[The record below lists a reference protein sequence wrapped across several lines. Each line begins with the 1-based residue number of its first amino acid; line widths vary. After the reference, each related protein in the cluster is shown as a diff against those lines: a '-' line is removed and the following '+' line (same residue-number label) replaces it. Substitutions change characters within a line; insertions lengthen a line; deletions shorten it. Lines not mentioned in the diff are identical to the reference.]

1 MNYRQGEFEMETGDP
16 LYLLDAYSLIYR
28 SYFAFINR
36 PLRNPKGENVS
47 AFFGFFRTLL
57 SFFESYSPRHFAVIM
72 DSRTPTFRHE
82 MYKEYKANREKA
94 PEDLH
99 AQVPLIEEVLS
110 AMNLG
115 IIRRDGME
123 ADDIMAT
130 LADECSREGRN
141 CYLISGD
148 KDLLQLVNNRVKVL
162 RPDNGDYREIGVGE
176 VEEELGVRAEQI
188 VDYLSLIGD
197 QADNIPGVRGIG
209 PKTAVKLLSSY
220 ESLEGIY
227 EHLDECTKSER
238 KKLEEGRDS
247 AFLSR
252 KLIMLTRDLE
262 IDSNEE
268 IFSLQAF
275 DKKAAVPIFLRE
287 GAKGLAEQAGDEK
300 STKNRAEGQPGKQ
313 PNAPSK
319 EQAKESKEQT
329 KGQIPGDSAFTG
341 GGPHGGV
348 SEPQRGVYTAVETM
362 DQAQSW
368 INEAI
373 KAGTFAF
380 DVETDNI
387 DEMYANPVG
396 FSLAVKSGEACY
408 LPLIAGSSNFLPEE
422 ELKEALR
429 PLLEDEELRLLG
441 HNFKY
446 DYKVLS
452 RWGVTPR
459 NLSFDTMIA
468 AWLIDTTASSYGM
481 DSLAEKWM
489 NYRTIRYKDVVPKGS
504 PFSVVSVGEATDYA
518 AEDAD
523 VTYRLYELFLPELK
537 GQGQESLFYDM
548 EMPLIP
554 ILAQMELRGVTLV
567 SEPLKQ
573 YSRELDQELKGIEK
587 EIYRECGRE
596 FNINSTKQLQEIL
609 FEVRKLKPIK
619 KTKTGYSTDVSV
631 LEELAKE
638 DAVPELVLRHRSLSK
653 LKSTYVDT
661 LPSLVHPE
669 TGKIHTKLLQTG
681 TATGRLSSRDPNLQN
696 IPIREEAGRR
706 IRRAFVP
713 DPGYVLVSADYSQI
727 ELVVLAHLSGDPA
740 LKEAFTKGEDVHRH
754 TGGLIFGIEP
764 AEVSSEQRRIA
775 KTINFGVMYGMS
787 AFRLSRELEIPR
799 ARAEEFISAYFNR
812 YAAIARFIDDTVR
825 KAEKLGYAETMFGR
839 RRVIPGINS
848 SNRTEKQGAERIA
861 VNTPIQGTAAE
872 IVKTAMIRINR
883 RIQEEHIHLS
893 MLLQIHDELIFEA
906 PEERAERLAA
916 LVREEMEKAV
926 ELDVPLK
933 VSVETG
939 ESWGDLHQ

>member
-1 MNYRQGEFEMETGDP
+1 MNYRQGEFDMETGDP

-36 PLRNPKGENVS
+36 PLRNPEGENVS

-57 SFFESYSPRHFAVIM
+57 SFFDTYAPRHFAVIM
-72 DSRTPTFRHE
+72 DSKTPTFRHK

-110 AMNLG
+110 VMNLG
-115 IIRRDGME
+115 VIRRDGME

-130 LADECSREGRN
+130 LSDECSREGRA
-141 CYLISGD
+141 CYIISGD
-148 KDLLQLVNNRVKVL
+148 KDLLQLVDNRVKIL
-162 RPDNGDYREIGVGE
+162 RPDKGEYREIGREE
-176 VEEELGVRAEQI
+176 VVEELGVRADQI

-197 QADNIPGVRGIG
+197 KADNIPGVRGIG

-220 ESLEGIY
+220 GTLEGIY
-227 EHLDECTKSER
+227 DHLDECTKSER
-238 KKLEEGRDS
+238 KKLEEGKES
-247 AFLSR
+247 AFLSK
-252 KLIMLTRDLE
+252 KLVVLTRDLE
-262 IDSNEE
+262 IDSHEE

-275 DKKAAVPIFLRE
+275 DKKAAAPIFLRE
-287 GAKGLAEQAGDEK
+287 GAKGLAEQAEGGKNTREENRD
-300 STKNRAEGQPGKQ
+300 TKRAPKQ
-313 PNAPSK
+313 
-319 EQAKESKEQT
+319 
-329 KGQIPGDSAFTG
+329 
-341 GGPHGGV
+341 
-348 SEPQRGVYTAVETM
+348 EPQKSKGEAGDQKAAGEPNLKTGQQRERRGVYTAVETM
-362 DQAQSW
+362 EDAQSW
-368 INEAI
+368 IDRAI
-373 KAGTFAF
+373 QAGTFAF

-387 DEMYANPVG
+387 DEMYAKPVG

-408 LPLIAGSSNFLPEE
+408 LPLLADSRHILPEE
-422 ELKEALR
+422 DLKAALR
-429 PLLEDEELRLLG
+429 PLLEDEKLRLIG

-452 RWGVTPR
+452 RWGVTPL
-459 NLSFDTMIA
+459 NLAFDTMIA
-468 AWLIDTTASSYGM
+468 AWLVDTASSSYGM

-489 NYRTIRYKDVVPKGS
+489 GYRTISYKETVPRGS
-504 PFSVVSVGEATDYA
+504 IFSVVPLQEAAEYA

-523 VTYRLYELFLPELK
+523 ITYRFYELFSKELK
-537 GQGQESLFYDM
+537 EQEQERLFYEM
-548 EMPLIP
+548 EMPLVP
-554 ILAQMELRGVTLV
+554 ILAEMELRGICLV
-567 SEPLKQ
+567 SQPLKQ
-573 YSRELDQELKGIEK
+573 YSTELEQELQGIEK

-609 FEVRKLKPIK
+609 FEVRKLKPVK

-661 LPSLVHPE
+661 LPSLLHPD
-669 TGKIHTKLLQTG
+669 TGRIHTKLLQTG

-713 DPGYVLVSADYSQI
+713 EKGYVLVSADYSQI
-727 ELVVLAHLSGDPA
+727 ELVVLAHLSGDSA

-754 TGGLIFGIEP
+754 TGALIFGIDP

-799 ARAEEFISAYFNR
+799 ARADEFIKAYFNR
-812 YAAIARFIDDTVR
+812 YSAIARFIDDTV
-825 KAEKLGYAETMFGR
+825 KKTEKLGYSETMSGR
-839 RRVIPGINS
+839 RREIPGINS
-848 SNRTEKQGAERIA
+848 SNKTEKQGAERIA
-861 VNTPIQGTAAE
+861 VNTPIQGSAAE
-872 IVKTAMIRINR
+872 IVKTAMIRIDR
-883 RIQEEHIHLS
+883 RIKEENIPLR

-906 PEERAERLAA
+906 PEGKAEKYAA
-916 LVREEMEKAV
+916 LVREEMENAV
-926 ELDVPLK
+926 TLDVPLK

-939 ESWGDLHQ
+939 ESWGEMHQ